1 VEECALKNSW
11 IRKSLALMVLAFFVF
26 AHGALAEGDSS
37 PATNADNAAIS
48 ALTRTLAPG
57 ERFSLSV
64 QRVFPEGA
72 AEPLRWTSS
81 NANVAS
87 VSSEASAWPAPEITV
102 TAGKNGTA
110 IISLV
115 GARSG
120 KTLAKCKVTVR
131 TVKIKSMAVSPKSLT
146 MAPGRSAA
154 LSISVKPTTATFQSV
169 RWVSSDPNILSFA
182 SGAPM
187 GTRTAAKGE
196 KVTAYARGTGKVT
209 VSATAVAATGSDLKT
224 TRRTVTVKTLNV
236 SKVTLPKTKTLYLG
250 DADPSGWKLAATV
263 SPALVG
269 EDLLSAVV
277 YASTRPDVAEVDP
290 STGALTPKKSGVTY
304 VTATVGGKKSNRCKV
319 TVAQKAIKSVSVT
332 TPEDAPVV
340 LDPGETAQLK
350 SVATPS
356 YAYDRGVKW
365 FSDRPGVATVDEGT
379 GLVKAVSGG
388 AATITCQSSANPRVK
403 ATVKVHVRGAGV
415 YDTVTVT
422 SAGDAVLGG
431 DQRSGKAV
439 QNPKSY
445 QAFRAMVTSLGGDAM
460 VFDKVKAYF
469 EGDTNFSTLNLE
481 GTLTLKDTRD
491 KKKPFVFQGDPNYAR
506 TMLKVAGIDAVNLA
520 NNHTYDVG
528 KDGYN
533 GTIRALS
540 KPDIRIQY
548 YGNGTTAY
556 VTKSG
561 VKVAFLG
568 YVSKGVYMSKMRSE
582 IRAAAKKADVVVV
595 HFHWTDVAEF
605 KYAKPTSR
613 QQYLARYAINNGADL
628 VTGEHTHRVSGI
640 ERYRG
645 RYIVYDLGNFVTM
658 ASNPVNQF
666 GPDNEYGKYDYDSMI
681 VQQKFNIWKED
692 GFVESAGITII
703 PCAITS
709 QYAEKINNAQPTPY
723 PAGSAE
729 YQRVMARVRSLS
741 PSPAAFDT
749 YPINKAQ

>member
-1 VEECALKNSW
+1 
-11 IRKSLALMVLAFFVF
+11 
-26 AHGALAEGDSS
+26 
-37 PATNADNAAIS
+37 
-48 ALTRTLAPG
+48 
-57 ERFSLSV
+57 
-64 QRVFPEGA
+64 
-72 AEPLRWTSS
+72 
-81 NANVAS
+81 
-87 VSSEASAWPAPEITV
+87 
-102 TAGKNGTA
+102 
-110 IISLV
+110 
-115 GARSG
+115 
-120 KTLAKCKVTVR
+120 
-131 TVKIKSMAVSPKSLT
+131 
-146 MAPGRSAA
+146 
-154 LSISVKPTTATFQSV
+154 
-169 RWVSSDPNILSFA
+169 
-182 SGAPM
+182 
-187 GTRTAAKGE
+187 
-196 KVTAYARGTGKVT
+196 
-209 VSATAVAATGSDLKT
+209 
-224 TRRTVTVKTLNV
+224 
-236 SKVTLPKTKTLYLG
+236 
-250 DADPSGWKLAATV
+250 
-263 SPALVG
+263 
-269 EDLLSAVV
+269 
-277 YASTRPDVAEVDP
+277 
-290 STGALTPKKSGVTY
+290 
-304 VTATVGGKKSNRCKV
+304 
-319 TVAQKAIKSVSVT
+319 
-332 TPEDAPVV
+332 
-340 LDPGETAQLK
+340 
-350 SVATPS
+350 
-356 YAYDRGVKW
+356 
-365 FSDRPGVATVDEGT
+365 
-379 GLVKAVSGG
+379 
-388 AATITCQSSANPRVK
+388 
-403 ATVKVHVRGAGV
+403 V

-666 GPDNEYGKYDYDSMI
+666 GPTTST
-681 VQQKFNIWKED
+681 
-692 GFVESAGITII
+692 ARTITT
-703 PCAITS
+703 A
-709 QYAEKINNAQPTPY
+709 
-723 PAGSAE
+723 
-729 YQRVMARVRSLS
+729 
-741 PSPAAFDT
+741 
-749 YPINKAQ
+749 